1 MKWMTLEVD
10 GHKGVFSNT
19 LMRQAQPT
27 RVLGLVYP
35 GMSYSV
41 DAPLLYYPSW
51 MLADHGADVMLF
63 QRLYS
68 ETPGFSGLPD
78 IEQEQWILGDA
89 VAALR
94 AALSQRP
101 YQTLILVGKSLGTV
115 SMAHL
120 AATQTTLPNL
130 RALWLTPILT
140 REEVRTQIRRLG
152 SRSVVAIGTADRLYR
167 KEWVD
172 ELRAAGATSVIIDG
186 AGHGLQIPGQW
197 QRSLNALTQVLEA
210 FQALLQR
217 ST

>member
-1 MKWMTLEVD
+1 MRQTTLEVH
-10 GHKGVFSNT
+10 GYRGPVPNVF
-19 LMRQAQPT
+19 MRQEDQKGT
-27 RVLGLVYP
+27 LGIVFP

-41 DAPLLYYPSW
+41 DAPLLYFPTW
-51 MLADHGADVMLF
+51 MLADQGADVMLF
-63 QRLYS
+63 ERLYS
-68 ETPGFSGLPD
+68 ATPGFSGLPD
-78 IEQEQWILGDA
+78 GEQEQWILGDA
-89 VAALR
+89 AAACQ
-94 AALSQRP
+94 AALSERP
-101 YQTLILVGKSLGTV
+101 YQRLILVGKSLGTV
-115 SMAHL
+115 SMAHV
-120 AATQTTLPNL
+120 AANETLPHL

-152 SRSVVAIGTADRLYR
+152 SRSVFAIGTADRLYR
-167 KEWVD
+167 KAWVD